1 MRIDRQSTDQK
12 IYLVAEI
19 NKSIKLYRSNKLGEG
34 FTLMRTIANGV
45 KPAFVIGRDG
55 NRYIYW
61 IDGTAI
67 KGQITDRADTVLQAS
82 VTAVASGVDDEC
94 IAVDEDVTNGGNR
107 RLVLIDV
114 ESGSLTQRTSDDG
127 ITFS

>member
-1 MRIDRQSTDQK
+1 
-12 IYLVAEI
+12 
-19 NKSIKLYRSNKLGEG
+19 
-34 FTLMRTIANGV
+34 MRTIANGV
-45 KPAFVIGRDG
+45 KPTFIIGRDG

-61 IDGTAI
+61 IDGASI

-82 VTAVASGVDDEC
+82 LTVVASGVDDEC

-107 RLVLIDV
+107 RLVLLDV